1 MILTYAK
8 INRPT
13 YWSRWGNK
21 ECIKMAEI
29 QKQQNTNDYVPKC
42 ELWTVCQNIDAI
54 RYIMQDIEEDYFL
67 PLNPKSEDDKI
78 KILWDFGRMRAKAH
92 AVSLMVDEI
101 RTALKKND
109 VFAYS
114 DKTA

>member
-1 MILTYAK
+1 
-8 INRPT
+8 
-13 YWSRWGNK
+13 
-21 ECIKMAEI
+21 MAEI
-29 QKQQNTNDYVPKC
+29 QEQQNNNDYVPKC

-54 RYIMQDIEEDYFL
+54 RYIMQDIEEDYFQQ
-67 PLNPKSEDDKI
+67 LNPTVEDDKI
-78 KILWDFGRMRAKAH
+78 GILWDFSRIRAKAH

-109 VFAYS
+109 VFVYS

>member
-13 YWSRWGNK
+13 YWRRWGNK

-29 QKQQNTNDYVPKC
+29 QEQQNTNDYVPKC

-54 RYIMQDIEEDYFL
+54 SYIMQDIEEDYFQQL
-67 PLNPKSEDDKI
+67 IPTIEDDKI
-78 KILWDFGRMRAKAH
+78 GILWDFSRIRAKAH

-109 VFAYS
+109 VFVYS
-114 DKTA
+114 DKTV

>member
-1 MILTYAK
+1 MT
-8 INRPT
+8 
-13 YWSRWGNK
+13 
-21 ECIKMAEI
+21 EI
-29 QKQQNTNDYVPKC
+29 QKQQNINDYVPKC

-109 VFAYS
+109 VFVYS